1 MGKFTP
7 EKYNIGVN
15 HEYFF
20 LALMR
25 LNNIILHNLNIT
37 NKSSSVDFKLPN
49 TNIYIELKYRQ
60 IPSYQYNTSVFDKKK
75 LIFGIHPKPYPKHV
89 YTSV

>member
-1 MGKFTP
+1 MDKFTIK
-7 EKYNIGVN
+7 KYNLGIN
-15 HEYFF
+15 HEYLC

-25 LNNIILHNLNIT
+25 LNHIILHNLNIK

-60 IPSYQYNTSVFDKKK
+60 IPSYKYNTSAFDKKRRH
-75 LIFGIHPKPYPKHV
+75 LEFI
-89 YTSV
+89 